1 MSNRVSLETAT
12 KLVVLSWTMFV
23 VVTTAIVFIKKYGKE
38 YNIDRA
44 TGYEEYEMPNDFS
57 QYFAPNPL
65 LGKAA
70 YQGD

>member
-1 MSNRVSLETAT
+1 
-12 KLVVLSWTMFV
+12 MFV